1 MIFSRY
7 LSQKKS
13 EKRKSTGGL
22 VGGLRAPLTKMEPA
36 TARATSTPSARKPE
50 MEN

>member
-7 LSQKKS
+7 LSQKIS

-22 VGGLRAPLTKMEPA
+22 VGGLRAPLMKREPA
-36 TARATSTPSARKPE
+36 AATATPTPSARKPE